1 MATGYLLA
9 SMLAGP
15 VSAGVDALDQAG
27 HVLATYL
34 DAGIVGAT
42 ARRLPAW
49 LTRSM
54 HLYLDRRPTGH
65 CASRR

>member
-15 VSAGVDALDQAG
+15 VSAGVDALEQAG

-42 ARRLPAW
+42 RRVAYP
-49 LTRSM
+49 
-54 HLYLDRRPTGH
+54 PG
-65 CASRR
+65 